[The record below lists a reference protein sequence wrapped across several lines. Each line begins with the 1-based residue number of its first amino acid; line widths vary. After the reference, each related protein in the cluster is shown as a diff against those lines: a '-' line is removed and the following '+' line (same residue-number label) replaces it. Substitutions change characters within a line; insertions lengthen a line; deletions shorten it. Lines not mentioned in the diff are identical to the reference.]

1 MYIQIVQRSVEIER
15 QIAKDHNSSDT
26 FKKKMVSIENLPSLN
41 KVLLENNNDNKKGK
55 TFFFLS
61 GCFL

>member
-26 FKKKMVSIENLPSLN
+26 LKKKMVSIENLPSLN

>member
-1 MYIQIVQRSVEIER
+1 
-15 QIAKDHNSSDT
+15 
-26 FKKKMVSIENLPSLN
+26 MVSIENLPSLN
-41 KVLLENNNDNKKGK
+41 KVLLENNNDNKKEK